1 MSRNGN
7 GTYNLPAG
15 NPVVTGT
22 TISST
27 WANNTLADMA
37 NAITGSIAADGQTT
51 ITGPLKG
58 PSGTVAFAGVG
69 QTKIPSGTTAQRA
82 VSPTDG
88 MIRYNTDLQQYE
100 GYKNG
105 AWSIF
110 GNGAGGTLF
119 SDTVTATQGQTVI
132 NTPTGFVLGGDNLSV
147 YVNGSRQIY
156 NVNYTE
162 TTTSSFTFTTGLN
175 VGDLVN
181 YTIGASTSL
190 SVNASSV
197 LYNEGSTGAVNTNV
211 EVKLQQSVSIFDF
224 MTPAQIAGVQGH
236 NYAGTDLHVAFQAAF
251 DSAPDSLYI
260 PKGLYPIYQP
270 ITITY
275 QTRMYGDGYRFSN
288 LTEGV
293 FIYGSGNFILLTVA
307 ARDVIIEGLAF
318 QSGGTSTAANTAL
331 IYPTI
336 ANVGEQGT
344 YNLRIRDCYFEGGV
358 RQLVASF
365 NPNRL
370 DVQGCH
376 FNANSDTV
384 NCINIVQN
392 TTLST
397 NPVECYFNNN
407 VFGSLTGAV
416 AASSSAIYLDSVD
429 TFTISKNNFQSYFDG
444 AIDIRKTKTYT
455 NNLINIHD
463 NFIEDMQLYSVRISD
478 AYNVWISNNELSGN
492 IGGTAQSAILATNID
507 RLLINNNIVQGYL
520 YNGITIYDSAM
531 FTVSGNTISDI
542 GQATNNT
549 YADIYVNN
557 SDEGAI
563 SNNVL
568 SGNISQAYQPQA
580 YIKLENTTSKVAI
593 SGNEYRDSSVLPLK
607 TDTTPTEIVGYD
619 KSYPYALPYTQSLTF
634 GLVGL
639 SATNQALA
647 IGGTLNLN
655 LPLNTTSGS
664 TGGIAGTLTVSNTWA
679 SFFPNNTNAVYAIAG
694 HGTTVTFTPLVS
706 VDGSGAGGAFTVA
719 MSANGVITMTN
730 TSGYVTVANMTFT
743 GSVGIGQ

>member
-1 MSRNGN
+1 M
-7 GTYNLPAG
+7 
-15 NPVVTGT
+15 T
-22 TISST
+22 T
-27 WANNTLADMA
+27 L
-37 NAITGSIAADGQTT
+37 
-51 ITGPLKG
+51 
-58 PSGTVAFAGVG
+58 
-69 QTKIPSGTTAQRA
+69 IPK
-82 VSPTDG
+82 
-88 MIRYNTDLQQYE
+88 YYE
-100 GYKNG
+100 G
-105 AWSIF
+105 
-110 GNGAGGTLF
+110 
-119 SDTVTATQGQTVI
+119 
-132 NTPTGFVLGGDNLSV
+132 SV
-147 YVNGSRQIY
+147 
-156 NVNYTE
+156 
-162 TTTSSFTFTTGLN
+162 
-175 VGDLVN
+175 
-181 YTIGASTSL
+181 
-190 SVNASSV
+190 
-197 LYNEGSTGAVNTNV
+197 GAVNRPFN
-211 EVKLQQSVSIFDF
+211 EKLQEYVSIFDF
-224 MTPAQIAGVQGH
+224 MTPAQIAGVQAH
-236 NYAGTDLHVAFQAAF
+236 NYSGTDLHTAFQNAF

-275 QTRMYGDGYRFSN
+275 QTRMYGDGYRFSS

-318 QSGGTSTAANTAL
+318 QSGGTGANANTAL

-336 ANVGEQGT
+336 AYPGEKGT

-384 NCINIVQN
+384 NCISVVQYDTN
-392 TTLST
+392 GG

-407 VFGSLTGAV
+407 VFGSITGAV

-463 NFIEDMQLYSVRISD
+463 NFIEDMQLYSIRVSNASNI
-478 AYNVWISNNELSGN
+478 WINSNELSGN
-492 IGGTAQSAILATNID
+492 IGGTAQTAVLATAIN

-520 YNGITIYDSAM
+520 FNGINIYDSKM
-531 FTVSGNTISDI
+531 ITVSGNTISDI
-542 GQATNNT
+542 GQDADYT
-549 YADIYVNN
+549 YANIYLNN
-557 SDEGAI
+557 SDEAAI
-563 SNNVL
+563 SNNIL
-568 SGNISQAYQPQA
+568 AGFISQPNNPEA
-580 YIKLENTTSKVAI
+580 YIKLENTTSKVVI
-593 SGNEYRDSSVLPLK
+593 SGNEYRNVGVLPLK
-607 TDTTPTEIVGYD
+607 TDTTPTDIVGYD
-619 KSYPYALPYTQSLTF
+619 QSYPYALPYTQSLTF

-730 TSGYVTVANMTFT
+730 TSGYVTVATMTFT